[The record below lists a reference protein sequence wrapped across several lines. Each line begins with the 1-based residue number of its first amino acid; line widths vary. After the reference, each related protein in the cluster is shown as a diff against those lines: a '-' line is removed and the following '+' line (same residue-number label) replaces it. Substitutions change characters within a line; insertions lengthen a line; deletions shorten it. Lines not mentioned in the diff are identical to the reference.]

1 MFKYISIMLLCLGGC
16 ATPIEGQELNKLPN
30 QEVIPVPPVVQPK
43 MPVLPNAPR
52 PHGQIFTA
60 HKPMQC
66 NDTDVI
72 ENYIKNKFGQVPF
85 TWGLNYNPMGAPNL
99 MTIIYI
105 NPMTRTFSVV
115 EHNVHKVSC
124 IVNTGESF
132 GYMDD
137 TLLQGG
143 RLN

>member
-1 MFKYISIMLLCLGGC
+1 MLLCLSSC
-16 ATPIEGQELNKLPN
+16 ATPVVGQELQPPVT
-30 QEVIPVPPVVQPK
+30 QEVLPPPTVVQPK
-43 MPVLPNAPR
+43 SLPGITKDR

-66 NDTDVI
+66 NDTDVV
-72 ENYIKNKFGQVPF
+72 ENYVKNKFGQVPF
-85 TWGLNYNPMGAPNL
+85 TWRLNYNPMGSPNL
-99 MTIIYI
+99 ITIIYI
-105 NPMTRTFSVV
+105 NPMTRSFSVV

-132 GYMDD
+132 GYVDE
-137 TLLQGG
+137 TLLQSG

>member
-1 MFKYISIMLLCLGGC
+1 MFKYISVMLLCLSGC
-16 ATPIEGQELNKLPN
+16 ATPVVGQELNQPPVT
-30 QEVIPVPPVVQPK
+30 QEIIPPPTVVQPRVPGTK
-43 MPVLPNAPR
+43 DR

-66 NDTDVI
+66 NDTDVV
-72 ENYIKNKFGQVPF
+72 ENYVKNKFGQVPF
-85 TWGLNYNPMGAPNL
+85 TWGLNYNPMGSPNL
-99 MTIIYI
+99 ITIIYI
-105 NPMTRTFSVV
+105 NPMTRSFSVV

-132 GYMDD
+132 GYVDE
-137 TLLQGG
+137 TLLQSG